1 MFCNYKTV
9 TFAKAFDMGTK
20 EKLIERFKKQ
30 PNDFTFDEMERLL
43 STFGYVK
50 SNKGKTSG
58 SRIIYRNNDKRPIM
72 LHKPHPGNIV
82 KGYALKQV
90 LDDLKEAGFIK

>member
-1 MFCNYKTV
+1 
-9 TFAKAFDMGTK
+9 MGTK
-20 EKLIERFKKQ
+20 EKLIERFKRL
-30 PNDFTFDEMERLL
+30 PNDFTFDELERLL
-43 STFGYVK
+43 SFFGYVK

-58 SRIIYRNNDKRPIM
+58 SRVIYKSSDGRPIM

-90 LDDLKEAGFIK
+90 FEELKGLGLLG